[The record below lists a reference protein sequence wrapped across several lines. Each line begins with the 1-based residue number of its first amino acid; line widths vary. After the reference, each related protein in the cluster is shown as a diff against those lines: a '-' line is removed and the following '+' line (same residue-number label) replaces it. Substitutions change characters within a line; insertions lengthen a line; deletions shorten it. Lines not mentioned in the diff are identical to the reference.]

1 MTLTGPGRSRRNG
14 VLRSHLFV
22 PLAALALGLAPA
34 PALAVASTMELSA
47 AIKSAGGPKDVRG
60 FYTARSH
67 LPLWIRDGRIGA
79 EADTLLHLIETAELD
94 GLKGKDYRPRAIAEA
109 IEKARDGTP
118 RSLAKAEVLLSRS
131 FAAYARDMRRP
142 RDVGTIYADAQLAP
156 RTPSMRDVL
165 REAAAAP
172 SISDYVERVG
182 WMNPIYGQ
190 LRTAAMAK
198 LGAAADDDP
207 TAAEERRIVRLNLDR
222 AAALPVD
229 TGQRYVVV
237 DAAAARLTMYEK
249 GTVAGT
255 MRVVVGKPSEQ
266 TPMMAALIRYASVNP
281 YWNVPPDLVRSRV
294 APGAIESGA
303 KYLKAKRFEVLSD
316 WSEQARVIPAKDVDW
331 QAIRDGRIEP
341 RVRQLPGP
349 GNAMGQIKF
358 MFPNQLGVYL
368 HDTPDKGLLRE
379 SDRMFSAGCVRLE
392 DAPRLAR
399 WLFGK
404 PVTVKSKKP
413 EQRVD
418 LPQPVPVYLTYLTAA
433 AAKDGIAMRED
444 VYGRDALPDKSDRRR
459 LASR

>member
-1 MTLTGPGRSRRNG
+1 MVLILPERGRLTGR
-14 VLRSHLFV
+14 LRSSLLV
-22 PLAALALGLAPA
+22 PMAALVLGFTSA
-34 PALAVASTMELSA
+34 PALADVSTVELSA

-60 FYTARSH
+60 FYAARSH
-67 LPLWIRDGRIGA
+67 LPLWIRDGAIGA
-79 EADTLLHLIETAELD
+79 EADQLLRLIETAELD
-94 GLKGKDYRPRAIAEA
+94 GLDPRDYRPRAIAEA
-109 IEKARDGTP
+109 IEKARDGSP
-118 RSLAKAEVLLSRS
+118 RSLAKAEVLLSRT
-131 FAAYARDMRRP
+131 FAALARDMRRP
-142 RDVGTIYADAQLAP
+142 RDVGMIYAESQLAP
-156 RTPSMRDVL
+156 RPPSVRDLL
-165 REAAAAP
+165 REAGAAP
-172 SISDYVERVG
+172 AMSAYLKQVG
-182 WMNPIYGQ
+182 WMSPIYGQ

-198 LGAAADDDP
+198 LNGDSADDSSAD
-207 TAAEERRIVRLNLDR
+207 ELRIVRLNLDR
-222 AAALPVD
+222 ARALPVD
-229 TGQRYVVV
+229 SGQRYVIV
-237 DAAAARLTMYEK
+237 DAAAARLYMYEK
-249 GTVAGT
+249 GKVAGT
-255 MRVVVGKPSEQ
+255 MRVVVGRRSDP

-316 WSEQARVIPAKDVDW
+316 WTEDARVLPAKEVDW
-331 QAIRDGRIEP
+331 KAILDGRTEP

-358 MFPNQLGVYL
+358 MFPNELGVYL

-433 AAKDGIAMRED
+433 PSKNGIAMRED
-444 VYGRDALPDKSDRRR
+444 VYGRDAILDRSDGSRRIAR
-459 LASR
+459 R

>member
-1 MTLTGPGRSRRNG
+1 MADY
-14 VLRSHLFV
+14 V
-22 PLAALALGLAPA
+22 
-34 PALAVASTMELSA
+34 
-47 AIKSAGGPKDVRG
+47 
-60 FYTARSH
+60 
-67 LPLWIRDGRIGA
+67 GRIG
-79 EADTLLHLIETAELD
+79 
-94 GLKGKDYRPRAIAEA
+94 
-109 IEKARDGTP
+109 
-118 RSLAKAEVLLSRS
+118 
-131 FAAYARDMRRP
+131 
-142 RDVGTIYADAQLAP
+142 
-156 RTPSMRDVL
+156 
-165 REAAAAP
+165 
-172 SISDYVERVG
+172 
-182 WMNPIYGQ
+182 WMSPVYGQ
-190 LRTAAMAK
+190 LRTAAMAR
-198 LGAAADDDP
+198 LDAAAGDDPAAAD
-207 TAAEERRIVRLNLDR
+207 ELRIVRLNLDR

-249 GTVAGT
+249 GKVAGT

-294 APGAIESGA
+294 APGAIESGS

-316 WSEQARVIPAKDVDW
+316 WTEQARVLPAKEVDW

-358 MFPNQLGVYL
+358 MFPNELGVYL

-404 PVTVKSKKP
+404 PVAVKSKKP

-433 AAKDGIAMRED
+433 AGKDGIAMRED
-444 VYGRDALPDKSDRRR
+444 VYGRDAAVPKREGSRR